1 MASTTDLDAGPP
13 ARYDEK
19 NAYARGCI
27 RMDVSQ
33 PSQENLQYMIEGIVS
48 KLKMATMSAMNPASF
63 HLDDYEDVK
72 DIYELVM
79 SKDRFSITEMEA
91 IVSELGKLRRSS

>member
-1 MASTTDLDAGPP
+1 
-13 ARYDEK
+13 
-19 NAYARGCI
+19 
-27 RMDVSQ
+27 MDVSQ

-48 KLKMATMSAMNPASF
+48 KLKMATMSAMNPTSF